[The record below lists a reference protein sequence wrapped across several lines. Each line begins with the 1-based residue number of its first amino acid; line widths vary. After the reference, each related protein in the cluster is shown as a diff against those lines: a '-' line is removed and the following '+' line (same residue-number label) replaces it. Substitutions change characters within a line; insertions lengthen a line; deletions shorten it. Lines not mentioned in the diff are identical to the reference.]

1 LVKIRSAPTREL
13 LERNEYG
20 VLSTC
25 DSDGQAYGIPLSYC
39 VIKDSIYFHCA
50 VAGHKLENIAAN
62 SRVSFCVVGKTEV
75 LSDQFVTHYQSVIV
89 FGQAE
94 EVFDEE
100 KHLAIEGV
108 LAKYSPG
115 YREKGLR
122 YIVAEGG
129 RARVSRVDIAKISG
143 RARR

>member
-1 LVKIRSAPTREL
+1 MTGLTAALGQFVAHLDYGRIPEAALPLVRDAFTDT
-13 LERNEYG
+13 
-20 VLSTC
+20 V
-25 DSDGQAYGIPLSYC
+25 A
-39 VIKDSIYFHCA
+39 IYFHCA

-75 LSDQFVTHYQSVIV
+75 LSDQFATHYQSVIV

-100 KHLAIEGV
+100 KHLALEGV

-129 RARVSRVDIAKISG
+129 RARVFRVGIAKISG
-143 RARR
+143 KARR

>member
-1 LVKIRSAPTREL
+1 MTGLTAALGQFVAGLDYGRIPEAALPLVRDAFTDT
-13 LERNEYG
+13 
-20 VLSTC
+20 V
-25 DSDGQAYGIPLSYC
+25 A
-39 VIKDSIYFHCA
+39 IYFHCA

-75 LSDQFVTHYQSVIV
+75 LSDQFATHYQSVIV

-100 KHLAIEGV
+100 KHLALEGV

-115 YREKGLR
+115 YREKGCGILLR
-122 YIVAEGG
+122 KADELACSGSASPRSAVRRGAEG
-129 RARVSRVDIAKISG
+129 SRL
-143 RARR
+143 